1 MKMNTPEPLI
11 SNKYIVDEGIIDDY
25 IQKKNGFMC
34 ERNRKAILN
43 ILFTITITVVYYLDI
58 ISDLL
63 LCVKYSKD
71 GNIWWFRITLGI
83 VVFSSLLNT
92 FILFYYSY
100 LQEFK
105 FNWKKKQYWRIIS
118 KSFCLL
124 FQLEMLLWCVYYQFK
139 SLNIYFHIHYC

>member
-1 MKMNTPEPLI
+1 MNTPEPLI
-11 SNKYIVDEGIIDDY
+11 SNEYIVYEGIIDDY
-25 IQKKNGFMC
+25 IQKKNDLMK
-34 ERNRKAILN
+34 ERNSKAVLN
-43 ILFTITITVVYYLDI
+43 ILFTILITQLYYLEI
-58 ISDLL
+58 TAHLQLSW
-63 LCVKYSKD
+63 KYYED
-71 GNIWWFRITLGI
+71 GDIWWFRSTLGI

-92 FILFYYSY
+92 CILLKYSY

-139 SLNIYFHIHYC
+139 SLNIYFYIHYC